1 MSNKEKQLN
10 HIAIIPDG
18 NRRWAKS
25 KGLLAWQGH
34 MKAGEKMVEVLK
46 HAFTLGIPYVTIWG
60 GSYDNLTKRDKG
72 EIDKLEEVYR
82 ILAEQLIND
91 PQVKEKQVR
100 VRVLGEWPKL
110 LKEETIGVLRKAE
123 EITKDYK
130 ERGLTLLVGYNGD
143 REMIDAINTLL
154 KGGVKEVTDES
165 LKSSLWTRD
174 LPPVDLT
181 IRTGGEPHL
190 SAGFMM
196 WDVRYSQ
203 LYFTEK
209 YWPDFGKQ
217 DLEEAVN
224 YYNSKERRM
233 GK

>member
-1 MSNKEKQLN
+1 
-10 HIAIIPDG
+10 
-18 NRRWAKS
+18 
-25 KGLLAWQGH
+25 
-34 MKAGEKMVEVLK
+34 
-46 HAFTLGIPYVTIWG
+46 
-60 GSYDNLTKRDKG
+60 
-72 EIDKLEEVYR
+72 
-82 ILAEQLIND
+82 
-91 PQVKEKQVR
+91 
-100 VRVLGEWPKL
+100 
-110 LKEETIGVLRKAE
+110 
-123 EITKDYK
+123 
-130 ERGLTLLVGYNGD
+130 
-143 REMIDAINTLL
+143 
-154 KGGVKEVTDES
+154 
-165 LKSSLWTRD
+165 
-174 LPPVDLT
+174 VDLT